1 MVGRILRERGRIG
14 ELAAEIYSSQP
25 GRAEK
30 LKDVML
36 GLGGLK
42 RPVQVERLWYH
53 NGRPVFKFFGIDSI
67 SDAQSWR
74 GADLLAP
81 ESERARLEPGE
92 YSHADLIGCEVR
104 ASLGEQ
110 PLGIVRGIEDYGS
123 QILLRVEKSAGGEML
138 IPFVK
143 AICRE
148 IDVARKIIRVEL
160 PEGLS
165 GAVREARFV
174 TFHVLTIF
182 PEFFRGPF
190 EHGVIERAQKAGLI
204 QIRVHDLRTWTADRH
219 RTVDDRPF
227 GGGEGM
233 VLKPGPIFE
242 AVESIWP
249 DRTEGEQGRKVVL
262 LSAQGRKFDQSVARE
277 FAGLSELLLICGRYE
292 GVDERV
298 AEHLADEELSV
309 GDFVLSG
316 GELAAAMV
324 IDVVARLKEGVLGN
338 RDSAVYESFGEDGLL
353 DCPQYTRPA
362 EFRGW
367 KAPEV
372 LLGGNHEEI
381 RQWRRKAARE
391 KTARHRPDLLRM

>member
-1 MVGRILRERGRIG
+1 M
-14 ELAAEIYSSQP
+14 
-25 GRAEK
+25 
-30 LKDVML
+30 
-36 GLGGLK
+36 
-42 RPVQVERLWYH
+42 
-53 NGRPVFKFFGIDSI
+53 
-67 SDAQSWR
+67 
-74 GADLLAP
+74 
-81 ESERARLEPGE
+81 
-92 YSHADLIGCEVR
+92 
-104 ASLGEQ
+104 
-110 PLGIVRGIEDYGS
+110 
-123 QILLRVEKSAGGEML
+123 
-138 IPFVK
+138 
-143 AICRE
+143 
-148 IDVARKIIRVEL
+148 
-160 PEGLS
+160 
-165 GAVREARFV
+165 
-174 TFHVLTIF
+174 TFHVVTIF
-182 PEFFRGPF
+182 PDFFRGPF
-190 EHGVIERAQKAGLI
+190 EHGVIERAQRAGLI
-204 QIRVHDLRTWTADRH
+204 QIRVHDLRTWTGDRH

-233 VLKPGPIFE
+233 VLKAGPIFE

-249 DRTEGEQGRKVVL
+249 DRTGQEPRQRKVVL
-262 LSAQGRKFDQSVARE
+262 LSAQGRKFDQAVARE

-372 LLGGNHEEI
+372 LLGGNHEQI
-381 RQWRRKAARE
+381 RQWRLKAARE
-391 KTARHRPDLLRM
+391 KTARQRPDLLRM